1 MVRGDHLLD
10 AVWARDWNTL
20 WNSLKRLMI
29 PLYLQTRG
37 IAVGG
42 FFASLFLLFMPFP
55 FLAYS
60 AIFFD
65 TTNSFLWL
73 LAASIIASFLIY
85 FAVIVV
91 TTRGLHLKLSDAL
104 LAPVGSLI
112 VLCGFLS
119 GILQANS
126 KSAVSWRGRNYSMME
141 YTQNSFSI

>member
-1 MVRGDHLLD
+1 LD

-20 WNSLKRLMI
+20 WNALKRLMI
-29 PLYLQTRG
+29 PLYLQTRS

-55 FLAYS
+55 FLVYS

-65 TTNSFLWL
+65 VTNSFLWL
-73 LAASIIASFLIY
+73 FTASIIASFLIY
-85 FAVIVV
+85 FTVIVV
-91 TTRGLHLKLSDAL
+91 TTRGIHQKLSDAL

-112 VLCGFLS
+112 VVCGFLS

-126 KSAVSWRGRNYSMME
+126 KSALSWRGRNYSMVE
-141 YTQNSFSI
+141 YSLNTVCL